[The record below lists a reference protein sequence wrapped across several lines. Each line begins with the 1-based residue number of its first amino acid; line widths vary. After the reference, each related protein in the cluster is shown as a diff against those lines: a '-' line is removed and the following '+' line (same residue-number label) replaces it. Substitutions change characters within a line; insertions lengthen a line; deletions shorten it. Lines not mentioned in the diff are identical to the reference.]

1 MDLLLASHNTHK
13 IKEISNLFGLTNYR
27 LRSLNDFPHIPQ
39 TIEDQPTIEGNAFKK
54 AREGFAATGILTI
67 ADDTGL
73 ECFYLELRPGVLSAR
88 YSGERA
94 TYADNNAKL
103 LKELRGVPP
112 RRRNARFRTVI
123 AVVGKGIEQC
133 VEGIMEG
140 YIAESQRGANG
151 FGYDPLFVPQG
162 YRKTYAEL
170 SLEEKNAVSHRAKA
184 LQKAKEMLIGV
195 GN

>member
-1 MDLLLASHNTHK
+1 MDILLASHNTHK
-13 IKEISNLFGLTNYR
+13 IKEISNLLGLTSYR
-27 LRSLNDFPHIPQ
+27 LRSLNDYPHIPQ
-39 TIEDQPTIEGNAFKK
+39 TIEDQPTLEGNALKK

-73 ECFYLELRPGVLSAR
+73 ECFYLELKPGVFSAR
-88 YSGERA
+88 YAGEKA

-123 AVVGKGIEQC
+123 AIVGKGITQC

-140 YIAESQRGANG
+140 YIAESPRGTNG
-151 FGYDPLFVPQG
+151 FGYDPLFIPQR
-162 YRKTYAEL
+162 YEKTYAEL
-170 SLEEKNAVSHRAKA
+170 SIEEKNKVSHRAKA
-184 LQKAKEMLIGV
+184 LENAKAVLTGIKE
-195 GN
+195 